1 MKKHKITIV
10 FLFVFFIGF
19 SQSPILCPQ
28 IENKLK
34 IENVNDVPIVTN
46 NNDGTITLTHSQ
58 QYITD
63 IFSNYI
69 IYDFYQTFPYGS
81 ETLQKYHT
89 ISFNDKDLINELK
102 TSVPPEVF
110 LIESNYINT
119 LLSTEIISFLD
130 GKKFKYAKYLRLSDS
145 DCPSCPLID
154 VPSDFSLIV
163 EFNYDSTKDALFM
176 QTNSLSP
183 CGNSFSI
190 ALKGGSVNG
199 TLQLWEST
207 PMTIS
212 QPSNQQTCYIPED
225 YLYSMLDIACPG
237 INNGNIIPTIDTNNN
252 TLLFFRQNAIF
263 GTDRILFKEESLS
276 INESLLNEIKLYEI
290 ENNPYLQ
297 ISNSNNSLY
306 IEIYSITGK
315 VILKKT
321 LFEDNKILIN
331 QLSNNLYF
339 IKVNNLQNQFKVFK
353 FIKR

>member
-19 SQSPILCPQ
+19 SQNTILCPQ
-28 IENKLK
+28 IENPLK

-69 IYDFYQTFPYGS
+69 IYDFYQTFPNGS
-81 ETLQKYHT
+81 ENLQKYYT

-130 GKKFKYAKYLRLSDS
+130 GKKFNLSKYQVTNDGCVNNCLEQ
-145 DCPSCPLID
+145 D
-154 VPSDFSLIV
+154 VPNNFTLKV
-163 EFNYDSTKDALFM
+163 EFNYDSINDLLFM
-176 QTNSLSP
+176 ESIGLTP
-183 CGNSFSI
+183 CGNSFYI
-190 ALKGGSVNG
+190 ALKGGSVDN

-207 PMTIS
+207 ANTIS
-212 QPSNQQTCYIPED
+212 SHSFSDPCYNIENE
-225 YLYSMLDIACPG
+225 LYSMFDISC
-237 INNGNIIPTIDTNNN
+237 NNYNIGDLIPTINIENN
-252 TLLFFRQNAIF
+252 TLFLWRSNQIF
-263 GTDRILFKEESLS
+263 GFHSATFKEDTLSLEEL
-276 INESLLNEIKLYEI
+276 ILEDLRLYEI
-290 ENNPYLQ
+290 DGNPYLQ

-339 IKVNNLQNQFKVFK
+339 IKVNNSQNQFKVFK